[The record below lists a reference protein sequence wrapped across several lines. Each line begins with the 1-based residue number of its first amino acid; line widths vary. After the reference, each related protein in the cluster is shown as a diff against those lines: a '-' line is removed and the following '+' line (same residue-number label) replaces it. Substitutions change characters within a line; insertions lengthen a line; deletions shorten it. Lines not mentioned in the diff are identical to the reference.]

1 VPQIVPITFRNA
13 VFSQQMSDVPVVLLR
28 ATHPDLSEPIR
39 VSSDPTKR
47 MSVQLGYTAPM
58 PSSFISLSSQL
69 SSSMADQTSNDL
81 WNNWFWGGQTQYETD
96 PTLLWGTEFQGDNYL
111 FVWMSAAVPGEEED
125 SSPGTK
131 IVLEDVEHQVGDLLR
146 SFSTPATVTL
156 TLISAAAPDII
167 IRQWIDLKTIQAQG
181 DAERCT
187 VEISR
192 EPFNGEPSP
201 LGRFTKRFFPGMHR

>member
-1 VPQIVPITFRNA
+1 VPKTVPITFRNA
-13 VFSQQMSDVPVVLLR
+13 VYSQQMTDVPVVLLR
-28 ATHPDLSEPIR
+28 ATHPNLSEPIR

-47 MSVQLGYTAPM
+47 MSVQLGYMAPM
-58 PSSFISLSSQL
+58 PTSSLLFSYQLASSG
-69 SSSMADQTSNDL
+69 ADDTANKL
-81 WNNWFWGGQTQYETD
+81 WNDWFWNGQAQYETQ
-96 PTLLWGTEFQGDNYL
+96 PTSLWGTEFQGDNYL

-146 SFSTPATVTL
+146 SFSTPATITL

-167 IRQWIDLKTIQAQG
+167 IRQWIDLRTIQAQG

-201 LGRFTKRFFPGMHR
+201 LGRFTKGYFPGMHR